1 MFDLVERPGAFNIGE
16 AVIHNHADVT
26 GVGPIVITTPP
37 QRWAYAA
44 SFVLKDDP
52 QDPLA
57 NHPRLLIRVD
67 ATIEQGEIGM
77 AAANVETGDALSK
90 EDRKAG
96 PGRTLFEVLLDS
108 PQAGN
113 SLVFRNA
120 AAGGVGSRVVLE
132 SIQAFAVHP
141 SFVTNT
147 SQEPAEADQTQA
159 EHFGDL
165 FSVSEIWVDVGAH
178 LGQETFPV
186 AAEDPRIRV
195 YAFE

>member
-77 AAANVETGDALSK
+77 AAANAETGDALSK

-96 PGRTLFEVLLDS
+96 PGRTLFE
-108 PQAGN
+108 
-113 SLVFRNA
+113 
-120 AAGGVGSRVVLE
+120 
-132 SIQAFAVHP
+132 VHP

-178 LGQETFPV
+178 LGQETFP
-186 AAEDPRIRV
+186 
-195 YAFE
+195 